1 MIEEILFF
9 GLVQGSILALLAL
22 GLSLVYGVGGILNL
36 AHGSF
41 YLLATYLFYW
51 FYKYLGQAGILIGI
65 IMALIVTTIV
75 GGVAYLVLIKP
86 LQDTHVGVVLITFG
100 IAFFFEQFVKLVPWS
115 DEIFHTI
122 PFLIQGSL
130 RFMGV
135 PFPAH
140 YVLLIIFSLIIVSI
154 VALFIKKSKLGK
166 SIRAVSQDSEAAQL
180 VGINSNRILMYTVMI
195 SAFLT
200 AVAAVLYVPADFVAP
215 HLGWTIL
222 TSSFA
227 VVVLG
232 GMGSLVGSVVGAYII
247 GYTTMITSY
256 LIDPTVSSI
265 IPIIIIV
272 LMLVIRPRGIFGKKE
287 LRY

>member
-1 MIEEILFF
+1 LIEEILFF

-41 YLLATYLFYW
+41 YLLAAYLFYW
-51 FYKYLGQAGILIGI
+51 FFKYLGQTGILIGI
-65 IMALIVTTIV
+65 IMSLILTTIV
-75 GGVAYLVLIKP
+75 GGVAYLGLIKP
-86 LQDTHVGVVLITFG
+86 LQESHGGVVLITFG

-115 DEIFHTI
+115 DQIYHTI
-122 PFLIQGSL
+122 PFLVQGTL
-130 RFMGV
+130 RFLGV

-140 YVLLIIFSLIIVSI
+140 YALLIISSLIIVSI

-180 VGINSNRILMYTVMI
+180 VGINSNRVLMYTVMI
-195 SAFLT
+195 SAFLA
-200 AVAAVLYVPADFVAP
+200 AVAAVLYVPADYVAP

-232 GMGSLVGSVVGAYII
+232 GMGSLVGSVVGAYIM
-247 GYTTMITSY
+247 GYATMITSY
-256 LIDPTVSSI
+256 LIDPAVSSV
-265 IPIIIIV
+265 IPIVIIIIV
-272 LMLVIRPRGIFGKKE
+272 LIIRPRGIFGKKE